1 MLEKEQSGASARNA
15 AQPDNVEPKDESAA
29 KEVRL
34 LDRFTWANFTCT
46 QSTGGV
52 AILLSDTP
60 NQFRGLQTAGVVV
73 FILNLVLF
81 VLFST
86 AIICRFVQRP
96 SNLRKSITNPPEA
109 YFTGSL
115 WLSMATIIICMQR
128 FGVPHAGPWIIVA
141 VRVLFWIYAAIT
153 LTYNIVI
160 FVVMF
165 ALSPLEPGTMSPPM
179 FLMIFN
185 AMLTGT
191 VASAIAADQPLS
203 QRMAIIVAGIA
214 FQGLGWILCLIFL
227 PLFVSNMLINGLG
240 PANQRPGLFIPVGS
254 SGYTIVALIGCA
266 KAIPDDYGYFAKHP
280 TASETLNVVALWI
293 SIFLWLFTFWLFAI
307 ALVAQLPVMIPK
319 YRNNISQPQMNF
331 TLPWWAIIFPNVGFT
346 IATIYIGEEL
356 ESNAIAWVATVMTVL
371 VFAAWLMDLFLHI
384 KSISQRRIM

>member
-1 MLEKEQSGASARNA
+1 MLDKEQYEASRRNA
-15 AQPDNVEPKDESAA
+15 ARPNNAEPKDESAA
-29 KEVRL
+29 MEVRL

-52 AILLSDTP
+52 AILLSETP
-60 NQFRGLQTAGVVV
+60 HQFRGLQTVGVIV

-81 VLFST
+81 VLFTT
-86 AIICRFVQRP
+86 AMICRFVQRP
-96 SNLRKSITNPPEA
+96 SSLRKSVTKPPEA

-141 VRVLFWIYAAIT
+141 VRVLFWTYAAIT

-214 FQGLGWILCLIFL
+214 FQGLGWILCLVFF
-227 PLFVSNMLINGLG
+227 PLFVGNMLINGLG
-240 PANQRPGLFIPVGS
+240 PANQRPGLFMPVGS
-254 SGYTIVALIGCA
+254 SGYTIVAIIGCA
-266 KAIPDDYGYFAKHP
+266 RAIPDEYGYFAKHP
-280 TASETLNVVALWI
+280 TASETLNVMALWI

-307 ALVAQLPVMIPK
+307 ALVAHLPIMISK
-319 YRNNISQPQMNF
+319 CCNNMSQPQMDF
-331 TLPWWAIIFPNVGFT
+331 TLSWWAIIFPNVGFT

-371 VFAAWLMDLFLHI
+371 VFAAWLMDLFLHL
-384 KSISQRRIM
+384 KSIFQRRIM

>member
-1 MLEKEQSGASARNA
+1 MPDEEQHEALRRNA
-15 AQPDNVEPKDESAA
+15 TRPDNAEPKDENAA
-29 KEVRL
+29 KEARL

-52 AILLSDTP
+52 AILLSETP
-60 NQFRGLQTAGVVV
+60 HQFRGLQTAGVVV

-96 SNLRKSITNPPEA
+96 CSLRKSVTKPPEA

-115 WLSMATIIICMQR
+115 WLSMAASIMCMQR
-128 FGVPHAGPWIIVA
+128 FGVPHSGPWIIVA
-141 VRVLFWIYAAIT
+141 IRILFWAYAAIT

-160 FVVMF
+160 FVIMF
-165 ALSPLEPGTMSPPM
+165 TSCPLRPGTMSPPM

-191 VASAIAADQPLS
+191 VASSIAADQPLS
-203 QRMAIIVAGIA
+203 QRMAIIVAGVA

-227 PLFVSNMLINGLG
+227 PLFVGNMLINGLG
-240 PANQRPGLFIPVGS
+240 PANQRPGLFISVGS

-266 KAIPDDYGYFAKHP
+266 KAIPDGYGYFAKHP
-280 TASETLNVVALWI
+280 TASETLNIVALWI
-293 SIFLWLFTFWLFAI
+293 GIFLWLFTFWLFAI
-307 ALVAQLPVMIPK
+307 ALVAHLPIMISK
-319 YRNNISQPQMNF
+319 CCHNMSQPQMSF

-346 IATIYIGEEL
+346 IATTYISEEL
-356 ESNAIAWVATVMTVL
+356 ESNAIAWVATIMTVL
-371 VFAAWLMDLFLHI
+371 VFAAWLMDLFLHL
-384 KSISQRRIM
+384 KSIFQRRIM

>member
-1 MLEKEQSGASARNA
+1 MPDEKQHESSTRNA
-15 AQPDNVEPKDESAA
+15 ARLDNAEKD
-29 KEVRL
+29 EVRL

-52 AILLSDTP
+52 AVLLSETP
-60 NQFRGLQTAGVVV
+60 HQFRGLQTVGVVV

-81 VLFST
+81 ALFST
-86 AIICRFVQRP
+86 AMICRFVQRP
-96 SNLRKSITNPPEA
+96 SNLRKSVTKPPEA

-115 WLSMATIIICMQR
+115 WLSIATIIMCMQR
-128 FGVPHAGPWIIVA
+128 FAVPHAGPWVIVA
-141 VRVLFWIYAAIT
+141 IRVLFWTYAAIT

-165 ALSPLEPGTMSPPM
+165 ALSPFKPGTMSPPM

-203 QRMAIIVAGIA
+203 QRMAIIVAGVA
-214 FQGLGWILCLIFL
+214 FQGLGWILCLFFL
-227 PLFVSNMLINGLG
+227 PLFVGNMLINGLG
-240 PANQRPGLFIPVGS
+240 PADQRPGLFISVGS

-266 KAIPDDYGYFAKHP
+266 KAIPNGYGYFAKHP

-293 SIFLWLFTFWLFAI
+293 GIFLWLVTFWLFAI
-307 ALVAQLPVMIPK
+307 ALVAHLPILISK
-319 YRNNISQPQMNF
+319 CRNNNMSQPQMNF
-331 TLPWWAIIFPNVGFT
+331 TLPWWAIVFPNVGFT
-346 IATIYIGEEL
+346 IGTIYIGEEL

-371 VFAAWLMDLFLHI
+371 VFAAWLMDLFLHL
-384 KSISQRRIM
+384 KSIFQRRIM